1 VKEKGG
7 GIEKNIKERVVSSLL
22 RILHISKKDL
32 PQLMKLWTLYALL
45 SCGIEVA
52 KLIAEVL
59 FLSRAGIKWLPS
71 LFVGQALVST
81 LAAVVYVA
89 LVKKWSNSSVFI
101 GILIGFGVLMSTV
114 SLGASWIEGT
124 LAYGLVFGCAE
135 AGSTLLKI
143 HWGIHLLDIYNPKSA
158 SRIFPFLFTGA
169 ALGRSAGGAA
179 VRQGAMLMGLPYI
192 LVVTIAL
199 TIPLSLYFLIS
210 GKKTKDK
217 RTKRTKI
224 ASKETEG
231 IDTTCKTETSE
242 KSENIQN
249 VENVENVENIQNIQ
263 NIQKDEPIDGSIEK
277 EKTKQK
283 SVLKCELFEDENEY
297 SLYCKKVDISLT
309 PVKKRPLEYKTTTKT
324 SVEEEE
330 DAFAKSP
337 NEGLNETL
345 EEISPGEVF
354 HRGLIKRTHR
364 AIQNIFASRLMKA
377 MILSTGLM
385 VLLRHLMRY
394 GSLVVLQSSYDESS
408 LAGILGSYSVI
419 ANLAGIGLQLVITPR
434 LLKKFGVEGANLLY
448 AGSVA
453 LGLGFLAFFY
463 NVPAA
468 LGARFFHTEFKGA
481 VRTPIS
487 PIFYFGEPPERRA
500 EVRAFILGCI
510 VPLFTI
516 VSGLILQAI
525 SESVSISV
533 LAWSGTI
540 LGLVYVLSCE
550 WQNRVY
556 HHQLKK
562 LTKRKKTKN
571 T

>member
-1 VKEKGG
+1 MKEKGG
-7 GIEKNIKERVVSSLL
+7 GSEQDLKGGIVGSLL
-22 RILHISKKDL
+22 RILHIPKKDL

-81 LAAVVYVA
+81 LAAVIYVA
-89 LVKKWSNSSVFI
+89 LVKRWSNSAVFI
-101 GILIGFGVLMSTV
+101 GILVGFGVLMSTV

-124 LAYGLVFGCAE
+124 PAYGLVFVCAE

-169 ALGRSAGGAA
+169 ALGRSTGGAA
-179 VRQGAMLMGLPYI
+179 VRQGASLMGLPYL
-192 LVVTIAL
+192 LVVTIAI
-199 TIPLSLYFLIS
+199 TIPLSLYFLLS
-210 GKKTKDK
+210 GKKTKHQE
-217 RTKRTKI
+217 TKRGSEETKGGD
-224 ASKETEG
+224 STWKN
-231 IDTTCKTETSE
+231 ETSE
-242 KSENIQN
+242 KSEMHVNI
-249 VENVENVENIQNIQ
+249 ESIENIENNENIE
-263 NIQKDEPIDGSIEK
+263 KEGSIFGSAKK
-277 EKTKQK
+277 EKTKEK
-283 SVLKCELFEDENEY
+283 KVLKSALFEDENEY
-297 SLYCKKVDISLT
+297 SLYCKKGDISLA
-309 PVKKRPLEYKTTTKT
+309 PVKKRPLEYKTTAKDSAEET
-324 SVEEEE
+324 EEE

-345 EEISPGEVF
+345 EEISPGKVF
-354 HRGLIKRTHR
+354 HRGLFKRVHR

-385 VLLRHLMRY
+385 VLLRHVMRY

-408 LAGILGSYSVI
+408 LAGMLGSYSVI
-419 ANLAGIGLQLVITPR
+419 ANLAGIGLQLIITPR

-453 LGLGFLAFFY
+453 LGLGFLAVFY

-468 LGARFFHTEFKGA
+468 LAARFFHTEFKGA

-487 PIFYFGEPPERRA
+487 PIFYYGEPPERRA
-500 EVRAFILGCI
+500 EVRAFILGCV

-540 LGLVYVLSCE
+540 LGGFYVLSCE
-550 WQNRVY
+550 WQNRIY
-556 HHQLKK
+556 RHQLKK
-562 LTKRKKTKN
+562 LTQKQKTQK

>member
-1 VKEKGG
+1 MKEKGG
-7 GIEKNIKERVVSSLL
+7 GIEKDTKGKVVGSLL
-22 RILHISKKDL
+22 RILHIPEKDL
-32 PQLMKLWTLYALL
+32 PQLMKLWSLYALL

-101 GILIGFGVLMSTV
+101 GILVGFGVLMSTV

-192 LVVTIAL
+192 LVVTIAFTL
-199 TIPLSLYFLIS
+199 PLSLYLLIS
-210 GKKTKDK
+210 GKKSKK
-217 RTKRTKI
+217 QRTKKVPN
-224 ASKETEG
+224 ETESRD
-231 IDTTCKTETSE
+231 ITCKTETTE
-242 KSENIQN
+242 KTEKIL
-249 VENVENVENIQNIQ
+249 NVENIQNIQ
-263 NIQKDEPIDGSIEK
+263 REEPIDGSAEK
-277 EKTKQK
+277 EQTKQK
-283 SVLKCELFEDENEY
+283 TVLKSELFEEENEH
-297 SLYCKKVDISLT
+297 SLYCKKGDICLT
-309 PVKKRPLEYKTTTKT
+309 TVKKRPLEYKTTTKS
-324 SVEEEE
+324 SVEEE

-337 NEGLNETL
+337 SEGLNETL
-345 EEISPGEVF
+345 EEISPGKIF

-377 MILSTGLM
+377 MIVSTALM

-408 LAGILGSYSVI
+408 LAEILGSYSVI

-453 LGLGFLAFFY
+453 LGLGLLAFFY

-516 VSGLILQAI
+516 ISGLILQAL

-540 LGLVYVLSCE
+540 LGVVYVLSCE
-550 WQNRVY
+550 WQNRIY
-556 HHQLKK
+556 HHQLEK
-562 LTKRKKTKN
+562 LTKRTKPQN